1 MKTAKTIATIA
12 TIATITVTKIANM
25 FKLMLTAMC
34 TIKAIKPSFASIW
47 FRSARPTRTAKIAR
61 SFATLFSIGKP
72 KILY

>member
-47 FRSARPTRTAKIAR
+47 FRSARPAR

>member
-1 MKTAKTIATIA
+1 MKTAKTIATFTA
-12 TIATITVTKIANM
+12 TKIANT

-34 TIKAIKPSFASIW
+34 MIKAIKPSFASIW
-47 FRSARPTRTAKIAR
+47 FRSARPARTAKIAR